1 MMKKETKG
9 KETID
14 EQYLIAMM
22 AKENPEETE
31 KAVPAKNEK
40 EVTEPRKKRNRTSGD
55 FDELFLRNSEETAR
69 LGKTIYI
76 RKEFH
81 ERIQRIC
88 QTLGENQISL
98 YSYIDNVLTH
108 HFETYRDEIQERYE
122 QKQKPIF

>member
-1 MMKKETKG
+1 MKKENKG
-9 KETID
+9 KEAID

-22 AKENPEETE
+22 AKETPEETG
-31 KAVPAKNEK
+31 KAIPTKNEK
-40 EVTEPRKKRNRTSGD
+40 EVTEPRKKKKRPSED

-69 LGKTIYI
+69 MGKTIYI
-76 RKEFH
+76 RKEHH

-108 HFETYRDEIQERYE
+108 HFETYRDEIQEKYE

>member
-1 MMKKETKG
+1 MKKENKG
-9 KETID
+9 KEAID

-22 AKENPEETE
+22 AKETPEETG
-31 KAVPAKNEK
+31 KAISTKNEK
-40 EVTEPRKKRNRTSGD
+40 EVTEPRKKKNRPSED

-69 LGKTIYI
+69 MGKTIYI
-76 RKEFH
+76 RKEYH

-88 QTLGENQISL
+88 QTLGENQVSL

-108 HFETYRDEIQERYE
+108 HFETYRDEIQEKYE

>member
-1 MMKKETKG
+1 MKKENKG
-9 KETID
+9 KEAID

-22 AKENPEETE
+22 AKETPEETG
-31 KAVPAKNEK
+31 KAISTKNEK
-40 EVTEPRKKRNRTSGD
+40 EVTEPRKKKNRPSED

-69 LGKTIYI
+69 MGKTIYI
-76 RKEFH
+76 RKEYH

-108 HFETYRDEIQERYE
+108 HFETYRDEIQEKYE

>member
-1 MMKKETKG
+1 MKKENKG
-9 KETID
+9 KEAID

-22 AKENPEETE
+22 AKETLEETG
-31 KAVPAKNEK
+31 KAISTKNEK
-40 EVTEPRKKRNRTSGD
+40 EVTEPRKKKNRPSED

-69 LGKTIYI
+69 MGKTIYI
-76 RKEFH
+76 RKEYH

-108 HFETYRDEIQERYE
+108 HFETYRDEIQEKYE

>member
-1 MMKKETKG
+1 MKKENKG
-9 KETID
+9 KEAID

-22 AKENPEETE
+22 AKETPEETG
-31 KAVPAKNEK
+31 KAIPTKNEK
-40 EVTEPRKKRNRTSGD
+40 EVTEPRKKKNRPSED

-69 LGKTIYI
+69 MGKTIYI
-76 RKEFH
+76 RKEYH

-108 HFETYRDEIQERYE
+108 HFETYRDEIQKKYE

>member
-1 MMKKETKG
+1 MKKENKG
-9 KETID
+9 KEAID

-22 AKENPEETE
+22 AKETPEETG
-31 KAVPAKNEK
+31 KAVSTKNEK
-40 EVTEPRKKRNRTSGD
+40 EVTEPRKKKNRPSED

-69 LGKTIYI
+69 MGKTIYI
-76 RKEFH
+76 RKEYH

-108 HFETYRDEIQERYE
+108 HFETYRDEIQEKYE

>member
-1 MMKKETKG
+1 MKKENKG
-9 KETID
+9 KEAID

-22 AKENPEETE
+22 AKETPEETG
-31 KAVPAKNEK
+31 KAIPTKNEK
-40 EVTEPRKKRNRTSGD
+40 EVTEPRKKKKRPSED

-69 LGKTIYI
+69 MGKTIYI
-76 RKEFH
+76 RKEYH

-108 HFETYRDEIQERYE
+108 HFETYRDEIQEKYE

>member
-1 MMKKETKG
+1 MKKENKG
-9 KETID
+9 KEAID

-22 AKENPEETE
+22 AKETPEETG
-31 KAVPAKNEK
+31 KAIPTKNEK
-40 EVTEPRKKRNRTSGD
+40 EVTEPRKKKSRASED

-69 LGKTIYI
+69 MGKTIYI
-76 RKEFH
+76 RKEYH

-108 HFETYRDEIQERYE
+108 HFETYRDEIQEKYE

>member
-1 MMKKETKG
+1 MKKENKG
-9 KETID
+9 KEAID

-22 AKENPEETE
+22 AKETPEETG
-31 KAVPAKNEK
+31 KTIPTKNEK
-40 EVTEPRKKRNRTSGD
+40 EVTEPRKKKNRPSED

-69 LGKTIYI
+69 MGKTIYI
-76 RKEFH
+76 RKEYH

-108 HFETYRDEIQERYE
+108 HFETYRDEIQEKYE